1 MCWSCH
7 WMPVMPN
14 RILLIEDEPGLVLT
28 LTDRLEVEGYEV
40 ESRTDGESGLERA
53 LAGGVDLILLD
64 VGLPKKS
71 GFEVCRRVRQAGG
84 QTPILMLTASGQ
96 IVDKVVGLKTGA
108 DDYVTK
114 PFDTM
119 ELLARI
125 EALLRRT
132 AAAIRETV
140 KFGDVEVDARKAQV
154 RRGGE
159 PVAMSMREYELLKYL
174 VEHRGRVVSR
184 DELLREVWGYEPSVA
199 SRTVDTHVGWLRQKL
214 EADAA
219 EPQWIVTVRGVGYR
233 FDG

>member
-1 MCWSCH
+1 MSK
-7 WMPVMPN
+7 

-28 LTDRLEVEGYEV
+28 LTDRLEGEGYEV
-40 ESRTDGESGLERA
+40 ESRADGDAGLDRA

-64 VGLPKKS
+64 VGLPRKS
-71 GFEVCRRVRQAGG
+71 GFEVCRRLREAGNE
-84 QTPILMLTASGQ
+84 TPILMLTARGQ
-96 IVDKVVGLKTGA
+96 VVDKVVGLKTGA

-114 PFDTM
+114 PFDAM

-125 EALLRRT
+125 EALLRRSG
-132 AAAIRETV
+132 AAPAAQEMV
-140 KFGDVEVDARKAQV
+140 QFGDIELDIKKAQV

-159 PVAMSMREYELLKYL
+159 AVAFSMREYELLKYL
-174 VEHRGRVVSR
+174 VNHRGRVVSR

-199 SRTVDTHVGWLRQKL
+199 SRTVDTHIGWLRQKI

>member
-1 MCWSCH
+1 MSK
-7 WMPVMPN
+7 

-28 LTDRLEVEGYEV
+28 LTDRLEGEGYTV

-71 GFEVCRRVRQAGG
+71 GFEVCRRLREAGD
-84 QTPILMLTASGQ
+84 QSPILMLTARGQ
-96 IVDKVVGLKTGA
+96 VVDKVVGLKTGA

-114 PFDTM
+114 PFDAM

-125 EALLRRT
+125 EALLRRSG
-132 AAAIRETV
+132 AGPASRELV
-140 KFGDVEVDARKAQV
+140 KFGEVELDVKKAQV

-159 PVAMSMREYELLKYL
+159 VVALSMREFELLKYL
-174 VEHRGRVVSR
+174 VDHRGRVVPR
-184 DELLREVWGYEPSVA
+184 DELLSEVWGYEPNVA

-214 EADAA
+214 ESDAA

>member
-1 MCWSCH
+1 MSK
-7 WMPVMPN
+7 

-28 LTDRLEVEGYEV
+28 LTDRLEGEGYTV
-40 ESRTDGESGLERA
+40 ESRTDGDSGLDRA

-71 GFEVCRRVRQAGG
+71 GFEVCRRLREAGD
-84 QTPILMLTASGQ
+84 QSPILMLTARGQ
-96 IVDKVVGLKTGA
+96 VVDKVVGLKTGA

-114 PFDTM
+114 PFDAM

-125 EALLRRT
+125 EALLRRSG
-132 AAAIRETV
+132 AGPASQEIV
-140 KFGDVEVDARKAQV
+140 KFGEVELDVKKGQV
-154 RRGGE
+154 RRDGE
-159 PVAMSMREYELLKYL
+159 VVALSMREFELLKYL
-174 VEHRGRVVSR
+174 VDHRGRVVSR
-184 DELLREVWGYEPSVA
+184 DELLREVWGYEPNVA

-214 EADAA
+214 EGDAA

>member
-1 MCWSCH
+1 MSK
-7 WMPVMPN
+7 

-28 LTDRLEVEGYEV
+28 LTDRLEGEGYEV

-64 VGLPKKS
+64 IGLPKKS
-71 GFEVCRRVRQAGG
+71 GFEVCRRVRESGS
-84 QTPILMLTASGQ
+84 QTPILMLTARGQ

-114 PFDTM
+114 PFDMM

-125 EALLRRT
+125 EALLRRAGAP
-132 AAAIRETV
+132 AAQETV
-140 KFGDVEVDARKAQV
+140 TFGDIEVDTRKAQV

-159 PVAMSMREYELLKYL
+159 PVPMSMREYELLKYL
-174 VEHRGRVVSR
+174 VAHRGRVVSR

-214 EADAA
+214 ETDAA

>member
-1 MCWSCH
+1 
-7 WMPVMPN
+7 MPK

-28 LTDRLEVEGYEV
+28 LTDRLEGEGYEV
-40 ESRTDGESGLERA
+40 ESRTDGESGVERA

-64 VGLPKKS
+64 IGLPKKS
-71 GFEVCRRVRQAGG
+71 GFEVCRRVREAGSQA
-84 QTPILMLTASGQ
+84 PILMLTARGQ

-114 PFDTM
+114 PFDMM

-125 EALLRRT
+125 EALLRRASAP
-132 AAAIRETV
+132 AAAMQETV
-140 KFGDVEVDARKAQV
+140 KFGDIEVDTRKAQV

-159 PVAMSMREYELLKYL
+159 PVPMSMREYELLKYL
-174 VEHRGRVVSR
+174 VAHRGRVVSR

-214 EADAA
+214 ESDAA

>member
-1 MCWSCH
+1 
-7 WMPVMPN
+7 MPK

-28 LTDRLEVEGYEV
+28 LTDRLEGEGYTV
-40 ESRTDGESGLERA
+40 ESRTDGDSGLERA
-53 LAGGVDLILLD
+53 LAGEVDLILLD
-64 VGLPKKS
+64 IGLPRKS
-71 GFEVCRRVRQAGG
+71 GFEVCRRIREAGW
-84 QTPILMLTASGQ
+84 QMPILMLTARGQ
-96 IVDKVVGLKTGA
+96 VVDKVVGLKTGA

-125 EALLRRT
+125 EALLRR
-132 AAAIRETV
+132 AAPTRAIEEIYR
-140 KFGDVEVDARKAQV
+140 FGDVELDAKRSQV

-159 PVAMSMREYELLKYL
+159 AVSLSMREFELLKYL
-174 VEHRGRVVSR
+174 VDHRGRVVSR
-184 DELLREVWGYEPSVA
+184 DELLRDVWGYEPSVA

>member
-1 MCWSCH
+1 
-7 WMPVMPN
+7 MPK

-28 LTDRLEVEGYEV
+28 LTDRLEGEGYEV
-40 ESRTDGESGLERA
+40 ESRTDGESGVERA

-64 VGLPKKS
+64 IGLPKKS
-71 GFEVCRRVRQAGG
+71 GFEVCRRVREAGSQA
-84 QTPILMLTASGQ
+84 PILMLTARGQ

-114 PFDTM
+114 PFDMM

-125 EALLRRT
+125 EALLRRAGAP
-132 AAAIRETV
+132 AAAMQETV
-140 KFGDVEVDARKAQV
+140 KFGDIEVDTRKAQV

-159 PVAMSMREYELLKYL
+159 PVPMSMREYELLKYL
-174 VEHRGRVVSR
+174 VAHRGRVVSR

-214 EADAA
+214 ESDAA